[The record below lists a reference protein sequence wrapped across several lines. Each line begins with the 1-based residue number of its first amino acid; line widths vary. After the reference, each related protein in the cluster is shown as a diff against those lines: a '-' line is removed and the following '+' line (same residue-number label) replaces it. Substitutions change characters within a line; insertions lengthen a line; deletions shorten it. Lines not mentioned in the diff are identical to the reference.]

1 MMKHGVAQFVVM
13 GTIGLA
19 LGFGPTAAKAG
30 TIIDDWASVKAEAA
44 PELKPVTI
52 DPKTTAL
59 LVMDVVKG
67 SCNNERRPRCVA
79 SIPAIAKFLNEARGK
94 GVTIIHTVAGT
105 GTVADILPEVAPK
118 GDEKVITGTNANK
131 FIRTDLEKTLKD
143 KGITTIIAVGTAAH
157 GAVLYTSS
165 EAAFMGI
172 KAIVP
177 VDGAS
182 SENLYAEQAVA
193 WLLARAPGVSQQT
206 TLTKFDM
213 MKF

>member
-1 MMKHGVAQFVVM
+1 MKHVIAQFAVI
-13 GTIGLA
+13 GALGLA
-19 LGFGPTAAKAG
+19 ASFGPTAAKAG
-30 TIIDDWASVKAEAA
+30 TIIDDWASVKPEAA

-52 DPKTTAL
+52 DTKTTAL
-59 LVMDVVKG
+59 LVMDLVKG

-79 SIPAIAKFLNEARGK
+79 SIPAIAKFLNEARAK
-94 GVTIIHTVAGT
+94 GLTVIHTVAGS

-131 FIRTDLEKTLKD
+131 FIRSDLEKTLKD
-143 KGITTIIAVGTAAH
+143 KGFTTIIAVGTAAH

-165 EAAFMGI
+165 EAAFMGF

-182 SENLYAEQAVA
+182 SENLFAEQAVA